1 MYPLLKWNVVLIR
14 QYQESYIYNLKKT
27 EDGMVLSSNFEYEVI
42 NRSASDI
49 LELCNGERD
58 INEIIL
64 SISEKYNLDYDKTK
78 NIVIE
83 FLECSKQK
91 NYIEFRNIRKKEEI
105 KLYGNADSYTPF
117 HAEIEITK
125 KCPLKCRH
133 CYNNSGKQSKDEL
146 TSEEI
151 IEIMEEL
158 KNAGVIKV
166 AITGGEPTLKRGF
179 IDICKFAAKS
189 FLAVAIMSNGYLIN
203 QEMINELVEYKNNLA
218 FQISIDGTEKH
229 HNTIRGV
236 SDSFQRACNAVKLL
250 SENGFKVSISFT
262 CNNENYNDVEYV
274 TKLVKELGA
283 MQITYGLTM
292 DLGRASENNLA
303 NKVQYVNFYQ
313 TILRLKKKYTE
324 PGFYINVSEEVAPKV
339 TQSVQGNCGLGISQ
353 IAIRENGDVSPCVCF
368 FYSIGN
374 LKKQK
379 LSEILSVEFGETM
392 RRLQEPNSKTC
403 TGCLNESN
411 CGKCLANVYDSELTK
426 QGCKWR
432 NKNSD
437 VLNKLSQYLKP
448 IN

>member
-250 SENGFKVSISFT
+250 SENGFKVSD
-262 CNNENYNDVEYV
+262 E
-274 TKLVKELGA
+274 
-283 MQITYGLTM
+283 
-292 DLGRASENNLA
+292 
-303 NKVQYVNFYQ
+303 
-313 TILRLKKKYTE
+313 
-324 PGFYINVSEEVAPKV
+324 
-339 TQSVQGNCGLGISQ
+339 
-353 IAIRENGDVSPCVCF
+353 
-368 FYSIGN
+368 
-374 LKKQK
+374 
-379 LSEILSVEFGETM
+379 
-392 RRLQEPNSKTC
+392 
-403 TGCLNESN
+403 
-411 CGKCLANVYDSELTK
+411 
-426 QGCKWR
+426 
-432 NKNSD
+432 
-437 VLNKLSQYLKP
+437 
-448 IN
+448 